1 MEIQHLRLFLEV
13 YRRGSFAAV
22 ARDHN
27 VDPSSIS
34 RTIAALERELGFS
47 LFDRTTR
54 RLAPTEAGEVYFHR
68 VEPLIDDLAQAAELA
83 GGSAKQPQGTLRIL
97 APVSFS
103 QLNIVPLLPEFMAA
117 YPGVRLDLQLT
128 DALLELVENRI
139 DVAVRLGPLDD
150 SSYLC
155 RKLAPM
161 RSRICASPAYLAEH
175 GRPELPEDLTKHAC
189 LLLDM
194 PGFGNRWLY
203 RSPNSGGSQTGH
215 VDVAGRLKTS
225 NAVTLKQL
233 ALAGAGIILQGD
245 WIVGRELLD
254 GRLVD
259 LFPDLEV
266 TASYFDNA
274 VWTLRPARS
283 HEPAKVRVFLDFLHQ
298 KFAAGAP
305 WARPEERSAAPGL
318 ALYPRP

>member
-13 YRRGSFAAV
+13 FRRGSFAAV

-83 GGSAKQPQGTLRIL
+83 GGSAKQPRGTLRIL

-161 RSRICASPAYLAEH
+161 RSRICASPAYLAER
-175 GRPELPEDLTKHAC
+175 GRPARPEDLVEHAC

-203 RSPNSGGSQTGH
+203 RSLDPKGPEAGH
-215 VDVAGRLKTS
+215 VDVGGRLNTS
-225 NAVTLKQL
+225 NAMTLKQL
-233 ALAGAGIILQGD
+233 ALDGAGVVLQGD

-254 GRLVD
+254 GRLID

-274 VWTLRPARS
+274 AWTLRPARS

-298 KFAAGAP
+298 RFAAGPP
-305 WARPEERSAAPGL
+305 WTRPE
-318 ALYPRP
+318 